1 MPGASR
7 GVVRLPFLIALSAM
21 GSAVVAPI
29 AHGQSQAS
37 QGPQCTPGRLIGT
50 WERVS
55 LLRNALSVQPPDAP
69 LFVKFSS
76 DGHWSMMEMPD
87 RPKDDRPIEKLTDK
101 ELIARFDKVE
111 GGYGTWTIKG
121 DILTRKHIVN
131 IAPGGEGNNQDR
143 LCSFEGEILA
153 LVGMGAN
160 RSPQARFKRLP
171 AQQTKAHNLTGTWER
186 VSLVVDGKPQQPP
199 RAPLMLILGEDGW
212 FSQTELPAGRKPLK
226 KPLEQYT
233 VDEFVQSFKNVG
245 AARGTYTVDGNVFTR
260 RHVANIDP
268 GAVGYED
275 RRQFTLDGDTLTL
288 SGATRSGAKIAA
300 TFRRS
305 KSLETSPQ

>member
-1 MPGASR
+1 MR
-7 GVVRLPFLIALSAM
+7 N
-21 GSAVVAPI
+21 AVLVSLLLVAPPVL
-29 AHGQSQAS
+29 AQQPAAG
-37 QGPQCTPGRLIGT
+37 QGPQCTTSRLVGT

-87 RPKDDRPIEKLTDK
+87 RPKVDKPFDQLTDK
-101 ELIARFDKVE
+101 ELFGRFDKVE
-111 GGYGTWTIKG
+111 GGYGTWTLKG
-121 DILTRKHIVN
+121 DILTRKHVVN

-153 LVGMGAN
+153 LIGTGAN

-171 AQQTKAHNLTGTWER
+171 TQATKPNTLAGTWER
-186 VSLVVDGKPQQPP
+186 TSLTYNGKSQQPP

-212 FSQTELPAGRKPLK
+212 FSETELPTGRKPLK
-226 KPLEQYT
+226 KPLEHYT
-233 VDEFVQSFKNVG
+233 VDDYVQSFKNVR
-245 AARGTYTVDGNVFTR
+245 AARGTYTVEGNVFTR
-260 RHVANIDP
+260 KHVADIDP
-268 GAVGYED
+268 NYVGYED
-275 RRQFTLDGDTLTL
+275 PRQFTLDGDTLTL
-288 SGATRSGAKIAA
+288 RGKTRTGEKVEA

-305 KSLETSPQ
+305 KPLETSAQ